1 MASVQNVAVASY
13 IYGPLKVNKDNTIKA
28 KKKGTKSS
36 K

>member
-13 IYGPLKVNKDNTIKA
+13 TYGPLKVNKNNMIKA
-28 KKKGTKSS
+28 KEGTKSS